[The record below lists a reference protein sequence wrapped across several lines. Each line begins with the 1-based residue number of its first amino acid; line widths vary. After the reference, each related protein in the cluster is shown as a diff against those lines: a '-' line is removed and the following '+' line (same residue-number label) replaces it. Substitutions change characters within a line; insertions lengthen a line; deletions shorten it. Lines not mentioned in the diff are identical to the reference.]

1 MVTVLI
7 SVVVP
12 TYNERDNIVELIC
25 RIDNAL
31 KGIDYEVVVV
41 DDNSP
46 DGTADVA
53 EGLSKDY
60 PVRVV
65 RRPGKLG
72 LATAVL
78 DGVRSSR
85 GDYVVVMDADL
96 QHPPEVIPRMY
107 EELIKGY
114 DIVIASRY
122 VVGGSVGGWG
132 FTRRLISKT
141 AILIAKLLI
150 PKVRGIED
158 PISGFFMFRKEV
170 LEGVSL
176 SPKGFKILLEV
187 LVKGRYS
194 RVSEVPYTFGVRVR
208 GTSKLSSKELI
219 NYITH
224 LLTLTPYKTLLK
236 FLVVGSIGTLVNLSV
251 LYVLRYFLSVEHL
264 IASALSIEA
273 SIINNYILHELWTF
287 KDRRLGSWLVRL
299 LKFHGST
306 TLAVTTQYVV
316 SQLLHYVLGVES
328 IISQFVGILL
338 GFVINY
344 ILSTRFVW
352 RRFKP

>member
-1 MVTVLI
+1 
-7 SVVVP
+7 VVIP
-12 TYNERDNIVELIC
+12 TYNERDNIVELIR

-96 QHPPEVIPRMY
+96 QHPPEVIPKMY

-132 FTRRLISKT
+132 LTRRLISKT

-150 PKVRGIED
+150 PRVRGIED

-236 FLVVGSIGTLVNLSV
+236 FLVVGSIGTLVNLGV

-306 TLAVTTQYVV
+306 ALAVTTQYIV

>member
-1 MVTVLI
+1 
-7 SVVVP
+7 VVIP
-12 TYNERDNIVELIC
+12 TYNERDNIVELIR

-96 QHPPEVIPRMY
+96 QHPPEVIPKMY

-132 FTRRLISKT
+132 LTRRLISKT

-236 FLVVGSIGTLVNLSV
+236 FLVVGSIGTLVNLGV

>member
-12 TYNERDNIVELIC
+12 TYNERDNIVELIR

-96 QHPPEVIPRMY
+96 QHPPEVIPKMY

-132 FTRRLISKT
+132 LTRRLISKT

>member
-1 MVTVLI
+1 
-7 SVVVP
+7 VVVP
-12 TYNERDNIVELIC
+12 TYNERDNIVELIR

-96 QHPPEVIPRMY
+96 QHPPEVIPKMY

-132 FTRRLISKT
+132 LTRRLISKT

>member
-1 MVTVLI
+1 LVTVLI

-12 TYNERDNIVELIC
+12 TYNERDNIVELI
-25 RIDNAL
+25 RRVDNAL

-96 QHPPEVIPRMY
+96 QHPPEVIPKMY

-132 FTRRLISKT
+132 LTRRLISKT

-306 TLAVTTQYVV
+306 ALAVTTQYVV
-316 SQLLHYVLGVES
+316 SQVLHYVLGVES
-328 IISQFVGILL
+328 IVSQFVGILL

>member
-1 MVTVLI
+1 
-7 SVVVP
+7 VVVP
-12 TYNERDNIVELIC
+12 TYNERDNIVELIR

-96 QHPPEVIPRMY
+96 QHPPEVIPKMY

-132 FTRRLISKT
+132 LTRRLISKT

-306 TLAVTTQYVV
+306 ALAVTTQYVV
-316 SQLLHYVLGVES
+316 SQVLHYVLGVES
-328 IISQFVGILL
+328 IVSQFVGILF

>member
-1 MVTVLI
+1 
-7 SVVVP
+7 VVVP
-12 TYNERDNIVELIC
+12 TYNERDNIVELI
-25 RIDNAL
+25 RRVDNAL

-96 QHPPEVIPRMY
+96 QHPPEVIPKMY

-132 FTRRLISKT
+132 LTRRLISKT

-236 FLVVGSIGTLVNLSV
+236 FLVVGSIGTLVNLGV

-306 TLAVTTQYVV
+306 ALAVTTQYVV

>member
-1 MVTVLI
+1 M
-7 SVVVP
+7 VVP
-12 TYNERDNIVELIC
+12 TYNERDNIVELIR

-96 QHPPEVIPRMY
+96 QHPPEVIPKMY

-132 FTRRLISKT
+132 LTRRLISKT

-150 PKVRGIED
+150 PRVRGIED

-236 FLVVGSIGTLVNLSV
+236 FLVVGSIGTLVNLGV

-306 TLAVTTQYVV
+306 ALAVTTQYVV

>member
-1 MVTVLI
+1 
-7 SVVVP
+7 VVVP
-12 TYNERDNIVELIC
+12 TYNERDNIVELI
-25 RIDNAL
+25 RRVDNAL

-96 QHPPEVIPRMY
+96 QHPPEVIPKMY

-132 FTRRLISKT
+132 LTRRLISKT

-236 FLVVGSIGTLVNLSV
+236 FLVVGSIGTLVNLGV
-251 LYVLRYFLSVEHL
+251 LYVLRYFLSIEHL

-306 TLAVTTQYVV
+306 ALAVTTQYVV
-316 SQLLHYVLGVES
+316 SQVLHYVLGVES
-328 IISQFVGILL
+328 IVSQFVGILL

>member
-1 MVTVLI
+1 LVTVLI

-12 TYNERDNIVELIC
+12 TYNERDNIVELIR

-96 QHPPEVIPRMY
+96 QHPPEVIPKMY

-132 FTRRLISKT
+132 LTRRLISKT

-150 PKVRGIED
+150 PRVRGIED

-236 FLVVGSIGTLVNLSV
+236 FLVVGSIGTLVNLGV

-306 TLAVTTQYVV
+306 ALAVTTQYVV

>member
-12 TYNERDNIVELIC
+12 TYNERDNIVELIR

-96 QHPPEVIPRMY
+96 QHPPEVIPKMY

-132 FTRRLISKT
+132 LTRRLISKT

-150 PKVRGIED
+150 PRVRGIED

-236 FLVVGSIGTLVNLSV
+236 FLVVGSIGTLVNLGV

-306 TLAVTTQYVV
+306 ALAVTTQYVV